1 MSLEPTSISG
11 RYRVLKKLGEGLTG
25 QVYLVESSDGP
36 SALKLLKPFT
46 DRRLEE
52 SILQAFQFEFGFLK
66 DLSHPHVVKIQDF
79 GFDPELKRFFFT
91 EEFLDGRPLDEFAQ
105 GADPSLLEQLFLQ
118 AVRGLQ
124 AIHRARVLHGDLKGS
139 NLLVVSKD
147 SGPLLKIM
155 DLGLS
160 DPRFPFTA
168 ETPATM
174 APEKI
179 LKDAV
184 DERSDLYSLGVL
196 FYEIFSGFKPFVR
209 KTVKETYQAHLSYR
223 PPPVTLKNPKV
234 PVFWNEIFETLMS
247 KNPAHRYRDA
257 EELLEAVELAH
268 PEKRGEARKLKS
280 WKPDRWILRGRILDE
295 VYARIRRALH
305 EKERR
310 SVFFLSGERGVGK
323 SRLLQEV
330 KYRLQME
337 KVQVFESKRP
347 GDLLPPK
354 TFDASG
360 LWLLDLWE
368 DLGEEER
375 QKVIARLGEKSAPR
389 GVVLSLSPED
399 LPALTEDFKKALP
412 DLQSVSLSIPPFSQE
427 DLREFLQETMDTKEL
442 PPAFL
447 NALWEKTGG
456 SPRLASSLLEQL
468 ARDRGLVDARG
479 RWNLALF
486 EEGLFDW

>member
-1 MSLEPTSISG
+1 
-11 RYRVLKKLGEGLTG
+11 KLGEGLTG

-118 AVRGLQ
+118 SVRGLQ

-139 NLLVVSKD
+139 NLLVVSEAL
-147 SGPLLKIM
+147 GPVVKII

-168 ETPATM
+168 GTPATM

-179 LKDAV
+179 LKDPA

-196 FYEIFSGFKPFVR
+196 FYELFSGFKPFAR

-268 PEKRGEARKLKS
+268 PEREGKARKLKS
-280 WKPDRWILRGRILDE
+280 GKPDRWILRGPILNE
-295 VYARIRRALH
+295 VYAKVRQALK
-305 EKERR
+305 EKETR
-310 SVFFLSGERGVGK
+310 SVFLLSGERGSGK

-337 KVQVFESKRP
+337 KVQVFESKA
-347 GDLLPPK
+347 GSEILPSK
-354 TFDASG
+354 NFDS
-360 LWLLDLWE
+360 LWL
-368 DLGEEER
+368 
-375 QKVIARLGEKSAPR
+375 
-389 GVVLSLSPED
+389 
-399 LPALTEDFKKALP
+399 F
-412 DLQSVSLSIPPFSQE
+412 
-427 DLREFLQETMDTKEL
+427 
-442 PPAFL
+442 AF
-447 NALWEKTGG
+447 
-456 SPRLASSLLEQL
+456 
-468 ARDRGLVDARG
+468 
-479 RWNLALF
+479 
-486 EEGLFDW
+486 